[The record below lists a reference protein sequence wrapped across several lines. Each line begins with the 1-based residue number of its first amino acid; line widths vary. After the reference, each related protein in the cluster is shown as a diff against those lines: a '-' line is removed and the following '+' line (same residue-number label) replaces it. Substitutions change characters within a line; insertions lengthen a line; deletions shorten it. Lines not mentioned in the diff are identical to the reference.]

1 MHYLQSANKSALL
14 FMGFLWN
21 HILHTITQ
29 LKKILLSML
38 LIDVKK
44 EILSLPHMQET
55 FCLMYVEHISLHFT
69 LLLLSYISYNNVTDN
84 VIDLE

>member
-1 MHYLQSANKSALL
+1 
-14 FMGFLWN
+14 
-21 HILHTITQ
+21 
-29 LKKILLSML
+29 ML